1 MNIALKTY
9 SGAIVVRPDTTWE
22 RDNEDLFLPD
32 FVTGLEFTPVLAIQ
46 VTRPGRSISAKF
58 AGRYYGN
65 TGYGVLLY
73 PKDLLKGEEGFAEA
87 SCMDHTSFIAMPD
100 ADRRSEAF
108 VLECNGQKVF
118 EGDGAGIDIDAL
130 IAEIT
135 KRIYIRTGDIV
146 AIELAPRKAL
156 PHGNLRITGA
166 SVDFN
171 VIME

>member
-9 SGAIVVRPDTTWE
+9 SGAIIVRPDTTWE

-32 FVTGLEFTPVLAIQ
+32 FVEGLEFTPVLAIQ
-46 VTRPGRSISAKF
+46 ITRPGRSISAKF

-73 PKDLLKGEEGFAEA
+73 PKNLLNGEEGFAEA

-100 ADRRSEAF
+100 ADRRNEQFELSCNSETVF
-108 VLECNGQKVF
+108 SGNGA
-118 EGDGAGIDIDAL
+118 EIDIDGL

-135 KRIYIRTGDIV
+135 RRIYIRTGDIV

-156 PHGNLRITGA
+156 PAGNLHIAGP

-171 VIME
+171 VIVE